1 VLAAYETL
9 LYEVLVGDQSLF
21 MRAGQIEAAGALLQ
35 PVLDDWGAYP
45 AVDFPN
51 YPVGSWG
58 PESAEGLISH
68 DGPSWLAPS
77 LPEET
82 P

>member
-1 VLAAYETL
+1 MSFVGTADAYG
-9 LYEVLVGDQSLF
+9 LVTIL
-21 MRAGQIEAAGALLQ
+21 
-35 PVLDDWGAYP
+35 VNT
-45 AVDFPN
+45 VDFPS
-51 YPVGSWG
+51 YSGGGWG

>member
-1 VLAAYETL
+1 VPAAYETL
-9 LYEVLVGDQSLF
+9 LYEVLAGDQSLF
-21 MRAGQIEAAGALLQ
+21 MRAGQIEVAWALLQ
-35 PVLDDWGAYP
+35 VLDDWGAYP

-51 YPVGSWG
+51 CPAGSWG

-77 LPEET
+77 LPGES